1 MEFDMSS
8 PRLRR
13 LLAAAPVV
21 MALALPPVAM
31 AAGPSTAPKADIS
44 KGQAIAGAVCAACHA
59 VDGNSVIP
67 SNPILAAQ
75 HAAYIAKQL
84 NNYQVKPGAT
94 KAERENAIM
103 AGLAATL
110 SEEDIRNVS
119 AFYAAQAI
127 KPSYAQDKEL
137 VALGQ
142 SIYRGG
148 VPQKNIAAC
157 VGCHAPNGSGIPAAY
172 PRLSGQHA
180 EYTKAQLVA
189 FRSGL
194 RANSAQMMSI
204 SALLSDREIEAV
216 SVYVA
221 GLR

>member
-1 MEFDMSS
+1 MSS

-31 AAGPSTAPKADIS
+31 AAGQSAAPKADIS

-110 SEEDIRNVS
+110 
-119 AFYAAQAI
+119 
-127 KPSYAQDKEL
+127 
-137 VALGQ
+137 
-142 SIYRGG
+142 
-148 VPQKNIAAC
+148 
-157 VGCHAPNGSGIPAAY
+157 
-172 PRLSGQHA
+172 
-180 EYTKAQLVA
+180 
-189 FRSGL
+189 
-194 RANSAQMMSI
+194 
-204 SALLSDREIEAV
+204 
-216 SVYVA
+216 
-221 GLR
+221 

>member
-1 MEFDMSS
+1 MSS

-119 AFYAAQAI
+119 ALYAAQAI

-157 VGCHAPNGSGIPAAY
+157 VGCHTPNGSGIPAAY

>member
-59 VDGNSVIP
+59 VD
-67 SNPILAAQ
+67 AQ